1 MGGGFGTRTAAR
13 STATTCSSRR
23 SRTSEPPQVQKNTS
37 PSPSPARR
45 RIPWCVGAFTS
56 RASVSS
62 SYRASH
68 TGEKSLVKSPPP
80 KRIPQSKKSRLTVPG
95 PALNVPGHHM
105 PPRNVAVRRAS
116 GAPTLRESLTA
127 FRCIRRK
134 TDAMPPATTTK
145 KMTKMMPSKTHPQL
159 PFNGAIITQCHDDAC
174 MRHGATAR
182 PRQVA
187 CLREGHGTDLAR
199 RPPGSPFVPTGE
211 RNEDSH
217 GHGRHPPW
225 PGLLAQADRRLASK
239 GSAGVRREA
248 MLGARYVARREPKVP
263 LTPLSSGT
271 ARVTTGRPT
280 PRVWPVSFLVSY
292 IYVHRRRS
300 ACTAAR

>member
-1 MGGGFGTRTAAR
+1 MGGGSGTRTAAR

-23 SRTSEPPQVQKNTS
+23 SRTSEPPRVQKNTS

-45 RIPWCVGAFTS
+45 RIPSCVGAVTS

-68 TGEKSLVKSPPP
+68 TGVKNP
-80 KRIPQSKKSRLTVPG
+80 
-95 PALNVPGHHM
+95 
-105 PPRNVAVRRAS
+105 
-116 GAPTLRESLTA
+116 
-127 FRCIRRK
+127 
-134 TDAMPPATTTK
+134 AMP
-145 KMTKMMPSKTHPQL
+145 
-159 PFNGAIITQCHDDAC
+159 
-174 MRHGATAR
+174 GATAR
-182 PRQVA
+182 PRQLA
-187 CLREGHGTDLAR
+187 CLRQGHGTDLAR

-211 RNEDSH
+211 WNEDSH

-225 PGLLAQADRRLASK
+225 LGLLAQVDRRLASR

-263 LTPLSSGT
+263 LNPAQQWYST
-271 ARVTTGRPT
+271 VITGSRT
-280 PRVWPVSFLVSY
+280 PRVWPVSFLASY